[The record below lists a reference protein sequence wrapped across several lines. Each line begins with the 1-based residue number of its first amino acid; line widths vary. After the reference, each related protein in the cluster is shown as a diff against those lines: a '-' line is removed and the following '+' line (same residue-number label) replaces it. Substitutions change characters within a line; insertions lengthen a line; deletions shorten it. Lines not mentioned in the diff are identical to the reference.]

1 MKMVFNSYFQLERS
15 QTTDYRL
22 LLLVA
27 VVFVLAMVGLVV
39 EVVILAVKAH
49 IKIMI
54 MQVNALVLVKY
65 NAFWDFELYLISTIC
80 R

>member
-1 MKMVFNSYFQLERS
+1 MELQGKREGKGKMKMVFNSYFQLERS

-39 EVVILAVKAH
+39 EVVIMAV
-49 IKIMI
+49 IM
-54 MQVNALVLVKY
+54 LVKY
-65 NAFWDFELYLISTIC
+65 NTFWDFVLY
-80 R
+80 

>member
-1 MKMVFNSYFQLERS
+1 MVFNSYFYQLERS
-15 QTTDYRL
+15 RTTD
-22 LLLVA
+22 LLVA

-65 NAFWDFELYLISTIC
+65 NAFWDFELYLVFTIC

>member
-15 QTTDYRL
+15 QTTAYRL

-65 NAFWDFELYLISTIC
+65 NAFWDFELYLIFTIC

>member
-1 MKMVFNSYFQLERS
+1 MVFNSYFYQLERS
-15 QTTDYRL
+15 RTTD
-22 LLLVA
+22 LLVA

-39 EVVILAVKAH
+39 EVVIMAV
-49 IKIMI
+49 I

-65 NAFWDFELYLISTIC
+65 NAYWDFELYLISTIC

>member
-1 MKMVFNSYFQLERS
+1 MELQGKREGKGKMKMVFNSYFQLERS

-39 EVVILAVKAH
+39 EVVIMAV
-49 IKIMI
+49 IMLV
-54 MQVNALVLVKY
+54 MVLVKY
-65 NAFWDFELYLISTIC
+65 NTFWDFKLY
-80 R
+80 